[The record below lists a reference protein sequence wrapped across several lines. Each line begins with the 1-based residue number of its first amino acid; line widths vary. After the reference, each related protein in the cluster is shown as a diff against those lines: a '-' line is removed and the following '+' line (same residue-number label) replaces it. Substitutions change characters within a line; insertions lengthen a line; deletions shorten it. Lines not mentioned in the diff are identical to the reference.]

1 MQKHIVSWSGGKDST
16 AMLLRMIELDYK
28 IDEIIFVDIR
38 FNNEIGGELPEM
50 YEYIDQVE
58 KYIQRPIT
66 RIKSEY
72 TFKDYFYKEYE
83 KGKRKGSIYGFP
95 HTLGGW
101 CNSRL
106 KIKPINKY
114 KREVGDCLMYVG
126 IAADEP
132 KRLARM
138 QKNEVSPLA
147 EWGWTEQDCLQYLKE
162 KGLENPLYKKFK
174 RTGCWFCPKQNKK
187 SLEIVYR
194 DYPKLW
200 QMLLDME
207 KDSPVT
213 FKPNTT
219 LKELTEE
226 FESKNKQISFLEG
239 EINR

>member
-50 YEYIDQVE
+50 YEYIDRVE
-58 KYIQRPIT
+58 KYINRPIT

-126 IAADEP
+126 IATDEP

-138 QKNEVSPLA
+138 QKNEISPLA

-162 KGLENPLYKKFK
+162 KGLENPLYRKFK

-207 KDSPVT
+207 KDSPVM

-219 LKELTEE
+219 LEQLTEE

-239 EINR
+239 E

>member
-1 MQKHIVSWSGGKDST
+1 MEKHIVSWSGGKDST
-16 AMLLRMIELDYK
+16 AMLLRMIELNYK

-38 FNNEIGGELPEM
+38 FNEEIGGELPEM

-58 KYIQRPIT
+58 KYINRPIT

-72 TFKDYFYKEYE
+72 TFKDYFYKKYE

-138 QKNEVSPLA
+138 QKNEISPLA

-162 KGLENPLYKKFK
+162 KGLENPLYRKFK
-174 RTGCWFCPKQNKK
+174 RTRCWFCPKQNKK

-194 DYPKLW
+194 DYPELW

-207 KDSPVT
+207 KDSPVM

-226 FESKNKQISFLEG
+226 FEIKNKQISFLEG
-239 EINR
+239 E